1 VLCLDRRTSVSRILF
16 AGVDAPERAQEG
28 LVGPEFFDLVGR
40 PALLGRT
47 FSREEFARSE
57 RVVVLSESLWQRQ
70 FARSPDV
77 LGRKLSIGG
86 EDHTVVGVMPRSFQL
101 PTADTRFWRP
111 LGVLGRWWERA
122 QPVRAGDSFAVIG
135 RLAPNVRL
143 EDARTEMALIAARL
157 ARRIQKTTISRFE

>member
-47 FSREEFARSE
+47 FSREE
-57 RVVVLSESLWQRQ
+57 LSESLWQRQ